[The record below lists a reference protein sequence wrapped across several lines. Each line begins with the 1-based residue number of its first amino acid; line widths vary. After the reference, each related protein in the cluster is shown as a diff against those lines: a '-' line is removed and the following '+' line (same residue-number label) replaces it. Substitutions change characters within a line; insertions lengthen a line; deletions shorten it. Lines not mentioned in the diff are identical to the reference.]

1 MITMVVLVMMVM
13 MVVFSGDDGGVS
25 GDDSGFSD
33 DGVSDND
40 DSVSGDDNNDG
51 GGVSDDDNYN
61 SPSMIAE
68 LPPYH
73 AYHPPNN
80 IQSKQST
87 RLRHATKAS
96 SFPTHRLHHPLKL
109 HKKEVKNKLRS
120 FFFFF
125 NCRFYLVP

>member
-1 MITMVVLVMMVM
+1 MMMVVLVTMLVC
-13 MVVFSGDDGGVS
+13 VSDDNDGGISDDDVSDDNDGGVS
-25 GDDSGFSD
+25 DDVSDDNGGVGDD
-33 DGVSDND
+33 
-40 DSVSGDDNNDG
+40 DG